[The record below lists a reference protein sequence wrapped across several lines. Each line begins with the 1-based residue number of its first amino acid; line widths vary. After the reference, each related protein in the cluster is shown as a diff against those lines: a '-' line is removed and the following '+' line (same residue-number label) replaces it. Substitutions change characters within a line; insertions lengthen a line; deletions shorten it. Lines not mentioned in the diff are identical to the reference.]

1 MGEES
6 RQVGEREPS
15 GLAADAVVALNP
27 SWVLR
32 EEDGGEALLFDA
44 DSGAVWVANRT
55 AVAVWK
61 LVDGCRS
68 AADLLEELRR
78 TYAGFDE
85 AAGAEVMGLLGGLV
99 EAGALSA
106 SPTAPLTASP

>member
-6 RQVGEREPS
+6 KQVSEREPS
-15 GLAADAVVALNP
+15 RLAADVVVALNP

-44 DSGAVWVANRT
+44 DTGAVWVASRT

-61 LVDGCRS
+61 LVDGRRTVD
-68 AADLLEELRR
+68 DLLEELRR
-78 TYAGFDE
+78 TYQGFDD
-85 AAGAEVMGLLGGLV
+85 AAGGDVMGLLGGLV
-99 EAGALSA
+99 EAGAL
-106 SPTAPLTASP
+106 TASP

>member
-6 RQVGEREPS
+6 QQTGAREPS
-15 GLAADAVVALNP
+15 GPAADAVIALSP

-44 DSGAVWVANRT
+44 DTGAVWVANRT

-61 LVDGCRS
+61 LVDGRRS
-68 AADLLEELRR
+68 VGDLLAELRR
-78 TYAGFDE
+78 TYAGFD
-85 AAGAEVMGLLGGLV
+85 AAAEAEVTGLLGGLV

-106 SPTAPLTASP
+106 SPATAP

>member
-6 RQVGEREPS
+6 RQVNEREPS
-15 GLAADAVVALNP
+15 RLAADAVVALNP

-44 DSGAVWVANRT
+44 DTGAVWVANRT
-55 AVAVWK
+55 AVTVWK
-61 LVDGCRS
+61 LVDGRRS
-68 AADLLEELRR
+68 VDDLLHELQH
-78 TYAGFDE
+78 AFEGFDE
-85 AAGAEVMGLLGGLV
+85 AAGAEVMSLLGGLV

-106 SPTAPLTASP
+106 SP